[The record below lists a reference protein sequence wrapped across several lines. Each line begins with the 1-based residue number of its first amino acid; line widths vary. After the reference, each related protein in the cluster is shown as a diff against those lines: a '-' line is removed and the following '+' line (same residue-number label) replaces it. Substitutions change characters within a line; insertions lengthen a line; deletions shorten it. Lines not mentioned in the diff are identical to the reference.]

1 MIIFFRSFLFDC
13 FYYLWTVILA
23 VLGLPLLLFPR
34 KGVVCLSR
42 LWNHGNLWLMRHVLG
57 LTYKVNGTLPK
68 APFILASKHESSFE
82 TLLFSVLLKDP
93 AFILKHSL
101 LHIPLVGW
109 YLRKV
114 AMISVKKKKGR
125 LSSTQMLEAA
135 EKALKMGRPLV
146 IFPEG
151 TRTPPGAF
159 VALKPGVWHFYKSLK
174 VPVVT
179 AALNSGAFWPRHALV
194 KKPGVVS
201 LTFKAVDV
209 LPEDD
214 KNSFLAK
221 VKRGLHAH

>member
-13 FYYLWTVILA
+13 LCYLWTIVLS

-42 LWNHGNLWLMRHVLG
+42 LWNYGNLWLMRHVLG
-57 LTYKVNGTLPK
+57 LTYKVNGVLPK

-125 LSSTQMLEAA
+125 LSSAQMLQAA
-135 EKALKMGRPLV
+135 GQALKMGRPLV

-151 TRTPPGAF
+151 TRTPPGAS

-179 AALNSGAFWPRHALV
+179 AALNSGTVWPRHALV

-201 LTFKAVDV
+201 LSFKTVDV